1 MLEIL
6 NYSNAQLPVS
16 RATGLLF
23 AKRTGLTPETC
34 LPEIIIGRMRLPH
47 LVLAVALLPTGFDP
61 ILYAQPRLTV
71 DAGSG
76 QHPINPWIYGI
87 NTWQDNGLQKLMRIP
102 LVRWGGDDATSY
114 NWQTG
119 TKNNTGD
126 NPWVYENY
134 TVKPGFDPFHETN
147 LRTGTTTLGT
157 VSLMDWSP
165 GTPHACSFSVAK
177 YGKQKAVAPDNS
189 DCGNGVLLSGAMVA
203 NDPNDAYVPV
213 TPDFSRQWIRYI
225 SGKYGPAVAGGVR
238 LWSLDNEPEWWD
250 SNHYDVY
257 PRVAT
262 YDDTMARHLTW
273 AGVVK
278 DADPAALVTG
288 PVPGGWSGM
297 LFSKKDMTSGWS
309 AKPYQYW
316 DNPVDQK
323 AHGGL
328 PWVVYYLQQMKAAE
342 ARGGK
347 RLLDVLDVHAYIA
360 PGALSGSAGDAA
372 MEKLRLTSTR
382 AFWDPNYIVPGGQIW
397 DATGKEVAPHIVP
410 QLKQWVNDNY
420 PGTLTGITEYNWGA
434 QNNITGAVAQA
445 DILGIFGREGLD
457 IATIWATIAPTDPGA
472 FAFKIF
478 LNYDGV
484 GGRFGDTSVSA
495 TTDDA
500 DTLSIFAARRSDSAL
515 TVLVLN
521 KTPNAISDSIGLAG
535 FAAANTAQVWQYSG
549 ANLKAIVK
557 QPDLAVSVGALQ
569 ASFPG
574 YSMTLI
580 VIPQAAAAM
589 GGGQPMI
596 TGIRSAASYDD
607 AGVAPGEIVAIF
619 GQGLGPAQV
628 QNLQLDPNGLL
639 ATSLAGTRVLF
650 NGIPAPLIYS
660 FDQQL
665 AAIVPYAV
673 AQLAAKTVQV
683 TVEYQGTASA
693 PFPVNLLAAHPAIFA
708 LDYTGS
714 GQGAILNVSD
724 LANCGA
730 DLSGCRNSPAI
741 PAARGAYVAIYGT
754 GEGVT
759 NVPGVDGRISGTPL
773 PAPALP
779 CSVTI
784 GGQQAT
790 VQYCG
795 AAPGATAGL
804 LQVNAVVPA
813 GVAPGPA
820 VPVMVTIGASSSQ
833 STISMAV
840 K

>member
-1 MLEIL
+1 MQFP
-6 NYSNAQLPVS
+6 QLVI
-16 RATGLLF
+16 A
-23 AKRTGLTPETC
+23 A
-34 LPEIIIGRMRLPH
+34 
-47 LVLAVALLPTGFDP
+47 ALLPAFWVGV
-61 ILYAQPRLTV
+61 LQAQPTLQV
-71 DAGSG
+71 DAGAG
-76 QHPINPWIYGI
+76 RHAINPWIYGI

-114 NWQTG
+114 NWQTS

-126 NPWVYENY
+126 NPWLYENY
-134 TVKPGFDPFHETN
+134 TVKPGFDAFHETN
-147 LRTGTTTLGT
+147 LRTGATTLST

-165 GTPHACSFSVAK
+165 GQPHACSFSVSK

-213 TPDFSRQWIRYI
+213 TPDFSGQWVRYVKE
-225 SGKYGPAVAGGVR
+225 KYGNAVAGGVR

-262 YDDTMARHLTW
+262 YDDMLARDLTW

-278 DADPAALVTG
+278 DADPAAMVTG

-297 LFSKKDMTSGWS
+297 LFSKRDMSAGWGT
-309 AKPYQYW
+309 KPYQYW

-323 AHGGL
+323 AHAGL
-328 PWVVYYLQQMKAAE
+328 PWIIYYLQQMKAAD
-342 ARGGK
+342 ARGGR
-347 RLLDVLDVHAYIA
+347 RLLDMLDVHAYIA

-397 DATGKEVAPHIVP
+397 DATGKEVAPHMVP
-410 QLKQWVNDNY
+410 QLRQWVSDNY

-434 QNNITGAVAQA
+434 LDSITGALAQA

-457 IATIWATIAPTDPGA
+457 LATVWATIAPTAPGA

-478 LNYDGV
+478 LNYDGQ
-484 GGRFGDTSVSA
+484 GGAFGETSVSA
-495 TTDDA
+495 TTGDP
-500 DTLSIFAARRSDSAL
+500 DTLAIFAAQRSDSAL
-515 TVLVLN
+515 TVLVIN
-521 KTPNAISDSIGLAG
+521 KTPAAIAGSIGLAG
-535 FAAANTAQVWQYSG
+535 FPATDAAQVWQYSS
-549 ANLKAIVK
+549 ANLKAIVR
-557 QPDLAVSVGALQ
+557 QADAAVSGNAVTG
-569 ASFPG
+569 SFPG
-574 YSMTLI
+574 YSMTLF
-580 VIPQAAAAM
+580 VIPRAAAAS
-589 GGGQPMI
+589 GAQPLI

-619 GQGLGPAQV
+619 GRGLGPAQV
-628 QNLQLDPNGLL
+628 QNLQLDANGLL
-639 ATSLAGTRVLF
+639 ATSLGGTRVLF
-650 NGIPAPLIYS
+650 NGIAAPLIYA

-673 AQLAAKTVQV
+673 AQLAGKTVQV
-683 TVEYQGTASA
+683 TVEYQGSASQA
-693 PFPVNLLAAHPAIFA
+693 VPVNLLATHPALFS

-714 GQGAILNVSD
+714 GQGAILNVND

-730 DLSGCRNSPAI
+730 NLTGCRNSPAN
-741 PAARGAYVAIYGT
+741 PAARGSYVALYGT
-754 GEGVT
+754 GDGVT
-759 NVPGVDGRISGTPL
+759 NVPGVDGRISGAPL
-773 PAPALP
+773 PAPATP
-779 CSVTI
+779 CLVTI
-784 GGQQAT
+784 AGQPAA

-804 LQVNAVVPA
+804 LQVNALIPA
-813 GVAPGPA
+813 GVAPGAA
-820 VPVMVTIGASSSQ
+820 VPVVVTIGGGSSQ
-833 STISMAV
+833 STISLAV